1 MLREVVNPH
10 FDGLRAEE
18 REKTGQEWGTLRV
31 RELLFQKVSVAIARG
46 NTMILNTLRHSWTR
60 AELREAEAACY
71 GQPLSSRCRA
81 DVEQMSWDEPS
92 VLLRGFEAGGM

>member
-18 REKTGQEWGTLRV
+18 REQTGQEWGTLRV

-71 GQPLSSRCRA
+71 DQSLPGFPR
-81 DVEQMSWDEPS
+81 VEQMPWGEPS